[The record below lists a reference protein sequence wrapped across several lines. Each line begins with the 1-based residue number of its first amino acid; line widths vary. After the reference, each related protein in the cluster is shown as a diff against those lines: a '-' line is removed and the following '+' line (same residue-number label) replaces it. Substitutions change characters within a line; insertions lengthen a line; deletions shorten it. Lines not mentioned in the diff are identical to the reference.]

1 MRLQLKS
8 SKVSQLYFSKPENSE
23 TFFNLDYFI
32 QKINT
37 TNFSVE
43 FKLEIIDPDVFEM
56 GLVYNSIFEA
66 DSSLPEGEDFE
77 NNKFFSQN
85 APAIA
90 YPYLRAFVSTVML
103 NAGYPPLM
111 LPSVNFVELN
121 KKKKDS
127 QNSKL

>member
-23 TFFNLDYFI
+23 TFFNLDYVI

-56 GLVYNSIFEA
+56 GLVYNSIF
-66 DSSLPEGEDFE
+66 
-77 NNKFFSQN
+77 
-85 APAIA
+85 
-90 YPYLRAFVSTVML
+90 
-103 NAGYPPLM
+103 
-111 LPSVNFVELN
+111 
-121 KKKKDS
+121 
-127 QNSKL
+127 

>member
-66 DSSLPEGEDFE
+66 DSSLPEGEGFE